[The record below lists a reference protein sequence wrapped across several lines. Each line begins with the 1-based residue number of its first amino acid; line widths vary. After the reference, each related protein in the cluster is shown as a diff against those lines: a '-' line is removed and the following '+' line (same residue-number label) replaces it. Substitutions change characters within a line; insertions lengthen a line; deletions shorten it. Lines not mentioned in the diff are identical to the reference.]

1 MKHTEV
7 QILMTR
13 LNPTG
18 HKLEELL
25 RTLAD
30 EIDAKTA
37 NIAANTESA
46 AELYRVTNDHAA
58 ATLRALAQ
66 EQEFAIKFAI
76 DNPFT
81 PRSTR
86 L

>member
-46 AELYRVTNDHAA
+46 AKIYRSTNDHTAY
-58 ATLRALAQ
+58 TLRDLADKQ
-66 EQEFAIKFAI
+66 EAAIKFAQA
-76 DNPFT
+76 NPFT
-81 PRSTR
+81 PRSTT